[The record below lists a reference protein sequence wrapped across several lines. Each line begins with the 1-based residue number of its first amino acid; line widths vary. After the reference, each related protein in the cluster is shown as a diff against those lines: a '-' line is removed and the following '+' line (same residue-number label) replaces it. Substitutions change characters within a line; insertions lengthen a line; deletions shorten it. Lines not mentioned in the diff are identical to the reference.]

1 MSMDE
6 NKNLLTNRL
15 LLRRWNMSDAE
26 DLYKYASDPD
36 VGPIAGWPPH
46 HNIEE
51 SRTVI
56 RNVFNWL
63 GKPFWGQ
70 GIMPEAVNEM
80 LRHAFEDCG
89 MKKVWI
95 GYYEG
100 NYKSKRVQEKCGF
113 KYQWKSENVD
123 VPLLGE
129 KRTGGFIMNCTPNVR
144 QNIRGV
150 FMSKYSFEEKYEAVQ
165 RVLDGMSICDSARIM
180 GVDES
185 QVRKWFHLYENHGWE
200 ALKNGGASY
209 DGTFKVMVVEYM
221 HSNHLS
227 CKSTAAYFGIK
238 SSSHVI
244 KWERIYYEEG
254 PEGLLRKKPRGRPPK
269 SMKKNKPVTQK
280 KELSEETK
288 EDLIAEVQ
296 RLRMENEYLKKL
308 RALVQERIDRENG
321 KEPPSSMN

>member
-1 MSMDE
+1 MNKIQILNVNKIQNSKNWGDKTMSMDE

-46 HNIEE
+46 QNIEE

-56 RNVFNWL
+56 RNVFKWL

-129 KRTGGFIMNCTPNVR
+129 KRTGGFIKAGFF
-144 QNIRGV
+144 I
-150 FMSKYSFEEKYEAVQ
+150 
-165 RVLDGMSICDSARIM
+165 
-180 GVDES
+180 S
-185 QVRKWFHLYENHGWE
+185 QK
-200 ALKNGGASY
+200 
-209 DGTFKVMVVEYM
+209 
-221 HSNHLS
+221 
-227 CKSTAAYFGIK
+227 
-238 SSSHVI
+238 
-244 KWERIYYEEG
+244 
-254 PEGLLRKKPRGRPPK
+254 
-269 SMKKNKPVTQK
+269 
-280 KELSEETK
+280 
-288 EDLIAEVQ
+288 
-296 RLRMENEYLKKL
+296 
-308 RALVQERIDRENG
+308 
-321 KEPPSSMN
+321 